1 MSPGHKIRDS
11 HVKKWVG
18 WYVER
23 EALRKIEIKPFIQ
36 LVIESVLKL
45 CSGCWMLFDD
55 GESGL
60 NDVS

>member
-1 MSPGHKIRDS
+1 MSPEHKIRDS
-11 HVKKWVG
+11 HVKNWVL

-45 CSGCWMLFDD
+45 YLVV
-55 GESGL
+55 L
-60 NDVS
+60 DVAR